1 MLLLR
6 EVADLRRST
15 QHPSLQRFVPS
26 LLLAALMPLLGGCV
40 QPTVRPIVG
49 PSGDPTLFIS
59 CSDTGQCYELA
70 GRSCP
75 NGYDIQRARGATVE
89 SYLVHCRTQ
98 PAPEQPVYY
107 SAQPAY
113 ARPASQQTWTPQTPA
128 NSTAAQ
134 PWAQSAPPPP
144 PAPDATQ
151 STAATGA
158 PNAMSPS
165 AMSMPRPI
173 GSSEFDLGY

>member
-6 EVADLRRST
+6 EVADPQRST

-26 LLLAALMPLLGGCV
+26 LLLAALMPLLSGCV

-89 SYLVHCRTQ
+89 SYLVHCRAQ
-98 PAPEQPVYY
+98 PSPEQPAYY

-113 ARPASQQTWTPQTPA
+113 SQPAPQQAWASQPA
-128 NSTAAQ
+128 PRTAAQ

-144 PAPDATQ
+144 PAPDAGQ

-158 PNAMSPS
+158 PN

>member
-1 MLLLR
+1 VLLLR
-6 EVADLRRST
+6 EVADHRRSVS
-15 QHPSLQRFVPS
+15 QSSCQRFLSGFLV
-26 LLLAALMPLLGGCV
+26 AALVPLLGGCV

-89 SYLVHCRTQ
+89 SYLVHCRAQ
-98 PAPEQPVYY
+98 PATEQPVYY
-107 SAQPAY
+107 SSQPTYSQPAAQPAW
-113 ARPASQQTWTPQTPA
+113 APQAAT
-128 NSTAAQ
+128 AQ

-158 PNAMSPS
+158 PNAMS
-165 AMSMPRPI
+165 MPRPI